1 LRRNAPHEIVHIL
14 GQATET
20 MSETSSAARVARVE
34 FTGSRHELFAIIIRG
49 YALMIPTIGLYR
61 FWLATWKRRFYWQN
75 TVIDGDPLE
84 YTGTA
89 NQLLFGF
96 LFALAFFLPIYIGL
110 FVLSMQESGFV
121 VLGYLGIGVIFWFL
135 MGYGIYRARD
145 FRLSRTLW
153 RGIRFDLRGNAWAY
167 AFRRFFWSILMLV
180 TLGLVYPWMA
190 SSLWKYR
197 WRNTWFGDRRFE
209 IAGNWRAFAAPYYGA
224 YLLNLLTVGG
234 TIVWSAYS
242 HDFFMVGAVPLPGP
256 LSTLLAI
263 GCVIVFA
270 LSLAWY
276 RTRSASRMLSTV
288 SCGEAKLSVKI
299 TTGALFGQ
307 FVAYVFAVAGV
318 LLLLLLTVAIVLGGV
333 YAMSSAG
340 GKADAASLMSMFQS
354 GTLNVALLILAYL
367 IVLGAFGLLA
377 DLILSFGW
385 WRLLARGAT
394 ITSPDSLRTVRS
406 TAEDRALIGQ
416 GLADALNV
424 GAY

>member
-1 LRRNAPHEIVHIL
+1 
-14 GQATET
+14 

-34 FTGSRHELFAIIIRG
+34 FTGSRHELFGIIIRG

-180 TLGLVYPWMA
+180 TLGLIYPWMA

-209 IAGNWRAFAAPYYGA
+209 IAGNWRAFAGAYYGA
-224 YLLNLLTVGG
+224 YVLNLLTIGG
-234 TIVWSAYS
+234 TIGWSAYG
-242 HDFFMVGAVPLPGP
+242 HDYFMIGAAPVPGP
-256 LSTLLAI
+256 LSSLLSI

-288 SCGEAKLSVKI
+288 SCGDAKLNVHI
-299 TTGALFGQ
+299 TTRALFGQ
-307 FVAYVFAVAGV
+307 FIAYVFAVAGV
-318 LLLLLLTVAIVLGGV
+318 LLLLLLTVGLVLGGV
-333 YAMSSAG
+333 FVAASSG
-340 GKADAASLMSMFQS
+340 GKADASSIISMFQS
-354 GTLNVALLILAYL
+354 GTLNVAILILAYL
-367 IVLGAFGLLA
+367 IVLGAFGMLA
-377 DLILSFGW
+377 EVILSFGW

-394 ITSPDSLRTVRS
+394 VVNPDSLRTVRS